1 MNSYLL
7 KGCRKCGGDLAR
19 DCGDWICLQ
28 CGSCYYVGLYRRG
41 EPAAEPPG
49 AAASQTFPVVLPG
62 TALPGLE
69 ANRAAEKAA
78 AFPGTGFPAA
88 FPSGAAYPAGL
99 AVIR

>member
-1 MNSYLL
+1 MNGYLL

-41 EPAAEPPG
+41 EPAAEPP

-62 TALPGLE
+62 TDGTGDGL
-69 ANRAAEKAA
+69 NRAAEKAA
-78 AFPGTGFPAA
+78 RPVYADFPA
-88 FPSGAAYPAGL
+88 
-99 AVIR
+99 VIG

>member
-41 EPAAEPPG
+41 EPAAEPPA
-49 AAASQTFPVVLPG
+49 AAASQALSIALPG
-62 TALPGLE
+62 TALPGSE

-78 AFPGTGFPAA
+78 AVPGAGFPAA
-88 FPSGAAYPAGL
+88 AVYADFP